1 MPRLASWLTTMRRRA
16 RAVAG
21 AGPPAPRP
29 PGLPPHGGTY
39 SCTPSIPWPGPSPEQ
54 IQPPTR
60 LAGPP
65 AARPDGLERF
75 LVRGGFQVTEAD
87 HLPAGPER
95 PGQVLPDLVVLSI
108 DAKDA
113 RLGDQ
118 VRELATAAR
127 FSGAP
132 VIVLVADG
140 GADAVADAL
149 QAGAQDAMTTPVHF
163 GELRARIDADLR
175 LRRDMH
181 EARDALRSRDL
192 LFDIF
197 QEVSAALRAD
207 EIFQTLVRRVGQAFG
222 LTHCS
227 FVLTAPG
234 EDKGRVVAVYENPAI
249 RDLRVELARYP
260 EIQEAIRTERP
271 VIIHDVHEHPLFE
284 SIRQRWIQQQLEV
297 NVQSAVALPVFVQGR
312 AAGVF
317 FLRTVQGD
325 PQLRS
330 QDVGFANTMAQ
341 AAARVLENEE
351 RRAAIYRRQISAGV
365 TDVLTGCASL
375 DALDRR
381 VRDEFERARRYS
393 LRFALVVIDVDRL
406 REVNERLG
414 QPAGDRVLAEIG
426 AMMQREIRAP
436 DFVARYGGDEFA
448 LILPETDTHGGRQF
462 VERLRQVVARH
473 TFPDLGAGQGPTLS
487 AGGVAFPHSAVLR
500 PEDLFTPVAGAL
512 ERGKQHEPDRIGVA
526 GEKT

>member
-1 MPRLASWLTTMRRRA
+1 LPDQPKHRILL
-16 RAVAG
+16 VGDAG
-21 AGPPAPRP
+21 
-29 PGLPPHGGTY
+29 
-39 SCTPSIPWPGPSPEQ
+39 
-54 IQPPTR
+54 
-60 LAGPP
+60 
-65 AARPDGLERF
+65 ARPDGLERF
-75 LVRGGFQVTEAD
+75 LVRGGFQVTEVAY
-87 HLPAGPER
+87 PPPGPDR
-95 PGQVLPDLVVLSI
+95 PEQQSVDLLILSI
-108 DAKDA
+108 AAKEPGLA
-113 RLGDQ
+113 EA
-118 VRELATAAR
+118 VRDLATAAR
-127 FSGAP
+127 FAGAP

-149 QAGAQDAMTTPVHF
+149 QAGGQDAMASPVHF
-163 GELRARIDADLR
+163 GELRARIDANLR
-175 LRRDMH
+175 LRRDLS
-181 EARDALRSRDL
+181 EAQDALRTRDL

-207 EIFQTLVRRVGQAFG
+207 EIFQTLVRRVGHAFG

-234 EDKGRVVAVYENPAI
+234 EDKGRVVAVYENPSI
-249 RDLRVELARYP
+249 RDLRVELERYP

-271 VIIHDVHEHPLFE
+271 VLIPDVQEHPLFE
-284 SIRQRWIQQQLEV
+284 TIRRRWAQQRIAV

-325 PQLRS
+325 PQLRA
-330 QDVGFANTMAQ
+330 QDVAFANTIAQ

-381 VRDEFERARRYS
+381 LRDEFERARRYS

-406 REVNERLG
+406 RDINERLG
-414 QPAGDRVLAEIG
+414 QQAGDRVLAELG

-448 LILPETDTHGGRQF
+448 LVLPETDAQGGRQF
-462 VERLRQVVARH
+462 VERLRQVLARH
-473 TFPDLGAGQGPTLS
+473 TFPDLPRGQVPSLTAGV
-487 AGGVAFPHSAVLR
+487 VAFPHSEVLR
-500 PEDLFTPVAGAL
+500 PEDLFAQVEAAL
-512 ERGKQHEPDRIGVA
+512 ERGKKGEADRIGVSGA
-526 GEKT
+526 SSAS

>member
-1 MPRLASWLTTMRRRA
+1 MNYTLSPVPEHLQSRLLLVGDAAS
-16 RAVAG
+16 
-21 AGPPAPRP
+21 
-29 PGLPPHGGTY
+29 
-39 SCTPSIPWPGPSPEQ
+39 
-54 IQPPTR
+54 
-60 LAGPP
+60 
-65 AARPDGLERF
+65 RPDGLERF
-75 LVRGGFQVTEAD
+75 LVRAGFQVTEAGYPPPGLD
-87 HLPAGPER
+87 R
-95 PGQVLPDLVVLSI
+95 PDARPPDLVLFSPGPEGPRLA
-108 DAKDA
+108 DA
-113 RLGDQ
+113 
-118 VRELATAAR
+118 VRELAAAPR
-127 FSGAP
+127 FAGVP
-132 VIVLVADG
+132 VIVLVG
-140 GADAVADAL
+140 ERGAEAVADAL
-149 QAGAQDAMTTPVHF
+149 QAGARDALANPVHF
-163 GELRARIDADLR
+163 GELRARIEADLR
-175 LRRDMH
+175 MRRELD

-249 RDLRVELARYP
+249 RDLRVELERYP

-284 SIRQRWIQQQLEV
+284 TIRKRWVQQQIEV

-325 PQLRS
+325 PQLRP
-330 QDVGFANTMAQ
+330 QDVAFANTIAQ

-381 VRDEFERARRYS
+381 LRDEFERARRYS

-406 REVNERLG
+406 RDINERLG
-414 QPAGDRVLAEIG
+414 QAAGDRVLGELG
-426 AMMQREIRAP
+426 AVMQREIRAP

-448 LILPETDTHGGRQF
+448 LILPETDVHGGRLF
-462 VERLRQVVARH
+462 VERVRQVIARH
-473 TFPDLGAGQGPTLS
+473 TFPDLGAGKVPS
-487 AGGVAFPHSAVLR
+487 IAAGVVAFPHPEVLR
-500 PEDLFTPVAGAL
+500 PEDLFTQVEAAL
-512 ERGKQHEPDRIGVA
+512 ERGKREAPDRIGVLD
-526 GEKT
+526 GP

>member
-1 MPRLASWLTTMRRRA
+1 M
-16 RAVAG
+16 
-21 AGPPAPRP
+21 
-29 PGLPPHGGTY
+29 
-39 SCTPSIPWPGPSPEQ
+39 PEQ
-54 IQPPTR
+54 IQSR
-60 LAGPP
+60 LLLVGDP
-65 AARPDGLERF
+65 AARPEGLERF
-75 LVRGGFQVTEAD
+75 LVRAGFQVTEAPYPPPVAD
-87 HLPAGPER
+87 R
-95 PGQVLPDLVVLSI
+95 PDQNAPDLLVFAVG
-108 DAKDA
+108 ARDA
-113 RLGDQ
+113 RLAEA
-118 VRELATAAR
+118 VRALATAPR
-127 FSGAP
+127 FSAAP

-149 QAGAQDAMTTPVHF
+149 QAGAQDAMASPVHF

-175 LRRDMH
+175 ARREVQ
-181 EARDALRSRDL
+181 EARDALRTRDL

-234 EDKGRVVAVYENPAI
+234 EDQGRVVAVYENPAI
-249 RDLRVELARYP
+249 RDLRVELERYP

-271 VIIHDVHEHPLFE
+271 VIIHDVREHPLFDT
-284 SIRQRWIQQQLEV
+284 IRRHWVQQAIEV

-317 FLRTVQGD
+317 FLRTVTGD
-325 PQLRS
+325 PRLRP
-330 QDVGFANTMAQ
+330 QDVAFANTIAQ

-381 VRDEFERARRYS
+381 LRDEFERARRYA
-393 LRFALVVIDVDRL
+393 LRFVVVVIDVDRL
-406 REVNERLG
+406 RDINERLG
-414 QPAGDRVLAEIG
+414 QPAGDRVLAEVG

-448 LILPETDTHGGRQF
+448 LILPETDALGGRHF
-462 VERLRQVVARH
+462 VERLRQMMARH
-473 TFPDLGAGQGPTLS
+473 TFPDLGPGQVPGLS
-487 AGGVAFPHSAVLR
+487 AGVVAYPHSQVLR
-500 PEDLFTPVAGAL
+500 PEDLFTQVEAAL
-512 ERGKQHEPDRIGVA
+512 DRGKKSEPDRIGVS
-526 GEKT
+526 EN

>member
-1 MPRLASWLTTMRRRA
+1 MNYTL
-16 RAVAG
+16 
-21 AGPPAPRP
+21 
-29 PGLPPHGGTY
+29 
-39 SCTPSIPWPGPSPEQ
+39 TPSNVRLGALPEQ
-54 IQPPTR
+54 TQPR
-60 LAGPP
+60 ILLIGDA

-75 LVRGGFQVTEAD
+75 LVRGGFQVTEATSPPP
-87 HLPAGPER
+87 LPLALPPPQPALER
-95 PGQVLPDLVVLSI
+95 LEQNPPDLVILSI
-108 DAKDA
+108 GAKDA
-113 RLGDQ
+113 RFGEA
-118 VRELATAAR
+118 VRELARAPR
-127 FSGAP
+127 YGGAP

-149 QAGAQDAMTTPVHF
+149 QAGAQDAMASPVHF

-175 LRRDMH
+175 LRREVA
-181 EARDALRSRDL
+181 EARDALRARDL

-197 QEVSAALRAD
+197 QDVSAALRAD

-249 RDLRVELARYP
+249 RDLRVELERYP
-260 EIQEAIRTERP
+260 EIQEAVRTERP
-271 VIIHDVHEHPLFE
+271 VIIHDVREHPLFE
-284 SIRQRWIQQQLEV
+284 AIRKRWVQQQIEV

-325 PQLRS
+325 PQLRA
-330 QDVGFANTMAQ
+330 QDVAFANTIAQ

-381 VRDEFERARRYS
+381 LRDEFERARRYS
-393 LRFALVVIDVDRL
+393 LRFVLVVIDVDRL
-406 REVNERLG
+406 REINERFG
-414 QPAGDRVLAEIG
+414 QQAGDRVLGDIG

-448 LILPETDTHGGRQF
+448 LILPETDAQGGRQF
-462 VERLRQVVARH
+462 VERLRQVLLRH
-473 TFPDLGAGQGPTLS
+473 TFPDLEPGQVPSLTAGV
-487 AGGVAFPHSAVLR
+487 VAFPHSEVLR
-500 PEDLFTPVAGAL
+500 PEDLFTQVEGAL
-512 ERGKQHEPDRIGVA
+512 ERGKKQAADRIGVA
-526 GEKT
+526 GEA